1 MSGPIKLTEVDFDQ
15 IKDNLIS
22 YLKSTKQFTDF
33 DFDGSNLQV
42 ILNLIAYQA
51 QLNSYSANMI
61 ANESFL
67 ASATLR
73 NNVVSNARMVGFVP
87 TSTKSSRNLIDFQ
100 YQLNLEDYP
109 NGFPI
114 YLEIEAGI
122 GFQTS
127 SGNTNF
133 VFNIIDKQTG
143 SVDNSGLVKFKNIDI
158 FEGIYLQEIFTV
170 DTSNFNQRFVLKNPK
185 IDTYTIRVEVQENPN
200 EDALTFYTQAS
211 NLVEV
216 NNDSTVYWVEEVNDE
231 YYELSFG
238 DGYFGKALQDG
249 AVINVY
255 YLVTNGE
262 LANGIQGTANY
273 TFAGKTTDSYG
284 TTITERPTVTEVG
297 ISNGGNS
304 LEDVTSVKKRAPK
317 FYASQNRCVVS
328 DDYETIVRNIYPA
341 VDDIYVF
348 GGEQLDVPEYGRV
361 YVAVKPKGGDA
372 LSAVTKK
379 YITNSLAD
387 YRIASISIELI
398 DPTILFVEVESL
410 VYYDDK
416 KTIKDNSAI
425 VADVSNTLIQ
435 YGEADDVS
443 KFGGAVR
450 YSRIL
455 GAVDDSD
462 QSITRNNTN
471 LRMRRDMGAIIDT
484 LASYEVCFLNTI
496 KVDCH
501 GGGSVWSTGF
511 YLTIEGVQDTKVY
524 YMEDDGE
531 GNMRTFYFDSLNTKI
546 ITNPNFGTVDYVKGE
561 VMIGYETPIL
571 IYRTVQP
578 NDIVEIRA
586 IPQDQDIIAE
596 QSIYLSLDIAKSD
609 INAVVDTKIAGS

>member
-1 MSGPIKLTEVDFDQ
+1 MSGPIKLTEVDFQQ

-33 DFDGSNLQV
+33 DFNGSNLQV
-42 ILNLIAYQA
+42 ILNLIAYQS
-51 QLNSYSANMI
+51 QLNAYNVNMI
-61 ANESFL
+61 SNESFL

-87 TSTKSSRNLIDFQ
+87 TSTSAARNLISFQ
-100 YQLNLEDYP
+100 YQLNLSDYP

-114 YLEIEAGI
+114 YLEIEPGLAFSTASG
-122 GFQTS
+122 S
-127 SGNTNF
+127 STF
-133 VFNIIDKQTG
+133 IFNIIDKQTG
-143 SVDNSGLVKFKNIDI
+143 SVDNTGLVKFKEIEI
-158 FEGIYLQEIFTV
+158 LEGIYLSEIFTY
-170 DTSNFNQRFVLKNPK
+170 DASDFNQRFVLRNPK
-185 IDTYTIRVEVQENPN
+185 IDTYSVRVEVQENPN
-200 EDALTFYTQAS
+200 EEALTFYTQAS

-216 NNDSTVYWVEEVNDE
+216 NGESTVYWLEEVNDE

-262 LANGIQGTANY
+262 LANGIQGTTNY
-273 TFAGKTTDSYG
+273 VFSGKTTDSYG
-284 TTITERPTVTEVG
+284 NAIADRPTVTEVG
-297 ISNGGNS
+297 ISNGGND
-304 LEDVTSVKKRAPK
+304 LEEVTSIKKRAPK
-317 FYASQNRCVVS
+317 FYASQNRCVIS

-348 GGEQLDVPEYGRV
+348 GGEELDVPEYGRV
-361 YVAVKPKGGDA
+361 YIAVKPKGGDA
-372 LSAVTKK
+372 LSAITKK
-379 YITNSLAD
+379 YIRTSLAD
-387 YRIASISIELI
+387 YRIASIDIQLI
-398 DPTILFVEVESL
+398 DPTILFVEVDTL

-416 KTIKDNSAI
+416 KTIKDNAAI

-435 YGEADDVS
+435 YGKADDVS

-455 GAVDDSD
+455 GAIDDSD
-462 QSITRNNTN
+462 QSITRNNTS

-484 LASYEVCFLNTI
+484 LASYEVCFLNAI
-496 KVDCH
+496 EENCR
-501 GGGSVWSTGF
+501 GGGNVWSTGF
-511 YLTIEGVQDTKVY
+511 FLTIDGVQDTKTY

-531 GNMRTFYFDSLNTKI
+531 GVMRTFYFDSLNNKI
-546 ITNPNFGTVDYVKGE
+546 IANSNIGTVDYVKGE
-561 VMIGYETPIL
+561 VMIGYAVPIM
-571 IYRTVQP
+571 IYNTVEP

-586 IPQDQDIIAE
+586 IPVEQDIIAE
-596 QSIYLSLDIAKSD
+596 QSIYLSLDISKSD

>member
-1 MSGPIKLTEVDFDQ
+1 MAGPIKLTEVDFDQ

-67 ASATLR
+67 ASSTLR
-73 NNVVSNARMVGFVP
+73 NNVVSNARMVGYIP

-114 YLEIEAGI
+114 YLEIQAGLA
-122 GFQTS
+122 FQTA
-127 SGNTNF
+127 SGNSTYI
-133 VFNIIDKQTG
+133 FNIIDSQTG
-143 SVDNSGLVKFKNIDI
+143 SVDNTGLVKFKDIDI
-158 FEGIYLQEIFTV
+158 FEGIYLRETFTV
-170 DTSNFNQRFVLKNPK
+170 DTSDFNQRFVLQNPG
-185 IDTYTIRVEVQENPN
+185 IDTYTLRVEVQENPN

-262 LANGIQGTANY
+262 VANGIQGTSNY
-273 TFAGKTTDSYG
+273 TFSGKTTDSYG
-284 TTITERPTVTEVG
+284 NAIADRPTVTNVG

-304 LEDVTSVKKRAPK
+304 LEDVTSVKKHAPK
-317 FYASQNRCVVS
+317 FYASQNRCVIS

-341 VDDIYVF
+341 VDDIFVY
-348 GGEQLDVPEYGRV
+348 GGEQLDIPEYGRV
-361 YVAVKPKGGDA
+361 YIAVKPKGGDA

-379 YITNSLAD
+379 YITNSLSD
-387 YRIASISIELI
+387 YRIASIDIQMV
-398 DPTILFVEVESL
+398 DPTILFIEVNTL

-416 KTIKDNSAI
+416 KTIKDNAAI
-425 VADVSNTLIQ
+425 TADVSDTLIQ
-435 YGEADDVS
+435 YGEADSVS

-455 GAVDDSD
+455 SAIDDSD
-462 QSITRNNTN
+462 QSITRNNTT

-484 LASYEVCFLNTI
+484 LASYEVCFLNSI
-496 KVDCH
+496 ESDRE
-501 GGGSVWSTGF
+501 GGNVWSTGF
-511 YLTIEGVQDTKVY
+511 KLVLEGVEDTKTY
-524 YMEDDGE
+524 YMEDDGN
-531 GNMRTFYFDSLNTKI
+531 GIIYTFYLDSLNNKI
-546 ITNPNFGTVDYVKGE
+546 ISNSNFGTVDYVKGE
-561 VMIGYETPIL
+561 VMIGYETPVK
-571 IYRTVQP
+571 IYSTTQP
-578 NDIVEIRA
+578 NNIVEIRA
-586 IPQDQDIIAE
+586 IPVDQDIIAE
-596 QSIYLSLDIAKSD
+596 QSVYLSLDIAKSD
-609 INAVVDTKIAGS
+609 INSVVDTKITGS